1 MLIRGRESRHFA
13 KHGIRRQVEAGPV
26 TVLIGS
32 KAVLESSGNTA
43 KEA

>member
-1 MLIRGRESRHFA
+1 MPIRGRESRHFA
-13 KHGIRRQVEAGPV
+13 KHGIIRQVEAGSI

-32 KAVLESSGNTA
+32 EAILESSGNTA